1 MKEEKMKKKIL
12 AGILTAVIT
21 MSLLAGCGQSSDK
34 PDASQKDGETA
45 AADTDS
51 AAGDGEEAPAAKE
64 EKTETA
70 HLKILM
76 PFYDAEHAASI
87 VAALEEA
94 ANVELEIVGAAY
106 DQWDQKVNTLMSV
119 GEEYDIIII
128 NTTTPY
134 QMWASV
140 YL

>member
-1 MKEEKMKKKIL
+1 MKKKIL

-21 MSLLAGCGQSSDK
+21 MSLLAGCGPSSDK
-34 PDASQKDGETA
+34 REASQQDGKTA

-76 PFYDAEHAASI
+76 PFMMRSMPQ
-87 VAALEEA
+87 ALLRHWRKRRMWSWKSW
-94 ANVELEIVGAAY
+94 VR
-106 DQWDQKVNTLMSV
+106 LMTNGIRRLIRSCRW
-119 GEEYDIIII
+119 GK
-128 NTTTPY
+128 NTTSLLLIQPHRIRRGRPKA
-134 QMWASV
+134 W
-140 YL
+140 